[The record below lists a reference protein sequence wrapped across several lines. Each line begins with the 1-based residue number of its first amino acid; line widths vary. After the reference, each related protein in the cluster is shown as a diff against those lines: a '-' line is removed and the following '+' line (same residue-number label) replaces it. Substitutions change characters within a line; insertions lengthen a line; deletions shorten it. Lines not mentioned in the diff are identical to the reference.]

1 MFVQVHHTELIS
13 CQEDNGDIQQLP
25 PSRLC
30 LQNPL
35 IMQNKSVPCRLPL
48 ALITALF
55 LSLLKDIY
63 MKTSLFLE
71 SLFYFLFFR
80 ATLPLKRVTF
90 ISKSRR
96 MGSYCSAFNN
106 PGQLLGKHVMSQLTS
121 TEGSELK

>member
-1 MFVQVHHTELIS
+1 MLVQVHHTELIS
-13 CQEDNGDIQQLP
+13 YQEENGDIQQLP

-30 LQNPL
+30 LQNSL

-71 SLFYFLFFR
+71 SLFFCLFLR

-96 MGSYCSAFNN
+96 MGSYCSALNN

>member
-1 MFVQVHHTELIS
+1 MLVQVHHTELIP
-13 CQEDNGDIQQLP
+13 CQEENGDIQQLP
-25 PSRLC
+25 PFRLC

-48 ALITALF
+48 ALMTTLF
-55 LSLLKDIY
+55 PSLLRDIY

-71 SLFYFLFFR
+71 SLFFFLFLR
-80 ATLPLKRVTF
+80 ATLPLKIVTF
-90 ISKSRR
+90 VSKSRS

-106 PGQLLGKHVMSQLTS
+106 PGQLLGKHMSQLTS